1 MLRSFARSCFGF
13 AFCLAAVT
21 AQATPLVVETDPLTP
36 EQQRTQFHLPPGFE
50 IQLIVSEPN
59 IGQPMNLN
67 FDSSGRLWI
76 TSSVEYPY
84 PVEGDGVEPREE
96 KFSGPSSPKPQDRVT
111 VVEGIGPDGR
121 PTKVTTFVGG
131 LNIPIGQLPLN
142 DGAIVYSIPNMVRY
156 FDRDG
161 DGKADD
167 QEVLYGKYGNVD
179 THGMTNAFTRW
190 ADGWVY
196 ACHGFRN
203 TSHIKGKNGQSLTLN
218 SGNTYR
224 FRVDGSAIEQFTWGQ
239 VNPFGLC
246 FDHWGNAFTADCHS
260 MPLTLLLRGAYYSSF
275 GKPNDGMGFG
285 PDMINHSHGSTG
297 ICGAAWYQALQF
309 PKEFQDCLYLCNPVN
324 GQVHRDKLI
333 QHGSTLMVDSQPDFV
348 TCDDGWFRPVDV
360 KLGPDGALYVADFYN
375 AVIGHYEVPLAHPR
389 RDREKGRVW
398 RIVATGE
405 GSTPL
410 QPVNLH
416 TMTVDQLVDTLGSPN
431 IYNRAQ
437 ATNEIID
444 RFGDKAATPVEEAVL
459 TSDSADRRAMGMW
472 VLNRLGKL
480 TQEIR
485 TGLANDASPVV
496 RTHLARCL
504 AERPEWTAEDSQT
517 AMKLIADSNAMV
529 RRATA
534 DAMGRHPQPSQIESL
549 WKAWQTAEPQDTHL
563 VHVARMAIR
572 DHLKNADCTNSQAIA
587 DLVKDHPAELLP
599 IILATATDA
608 GAELLVKSNVAQTAN
623 ESDRLRIATFVAQR
637 LDAAKLGDWI
647 AQRRASS
654 QQSPA
659 GALTELIAIDDG
671 LRARS
676 IEPPQA
682 MRDWVSEVCL
692 SVLKSLPSG
701 QLGWLSRPLGGVM
714 LDADDVFVSQV
725 RDSAD
730 GQKGAYFSSL
740 VRGEQKTGI
749 LQSDAF
755 DLPDTFSFF
764 IAGHNDDPS
773 RPAPPNNRVLLRD
786 AATNEVLRETLPP
799 RNDLAQKVEWNLSD
813 LKGRRGYIELI
824 DGDDRGGYAWMAVGR
839 FSLAELNPR
848 ESKNSFSAIAQLIRR
863 YHITSATELLNA
875 VIRDT
880 AATLSTRTRAA
891 VALAATEPDPRV
903 SILASSAASNLWS
916 SDRRERIF
924 TSLAAGDRTHFAED
938 LEVVLRGVPTS
949 SQATLSA
956 QLSQLPDGANL
967 VVSCV
972 RKGILP
978 AQLLRQPDLAQRLAA
993 LKIAELNTAIEEL
1006 TKNLPS
1012 EDEAIGKLI
1021 KSRKADFVANGGDA
1035 KHGQELFK
1043 KNCAICHQLRGEGQK
1058 IGPQLDGVGVRGL
1071 DRLLEDVLAPNR
1083 NVDSAFRS
1091 ATIVLDSGRIE
1102 IGLPRR
1108 TEGETLYFAD
1118 RNGKEFSLPKSEIE
1132 SVTVSP
1138 LSLMP
1143 ANFGELVNAAD
1154 TRDLMRYLL
1163 DSAQAPAKKD

>member
-1 MLRSFARSCFGF
+1 VEARD
-13 AFCLAAVT
+13 
-21 AQATPLVVETDPLTP
+21 E
-36 EQQRTQFHLPPGFE
+36 
-50 IQLIVSEPN
+50 N
-59 IGQPMNLN
+59 
-67 FDSSGRLWI
+67 
-76 TSSVEYPY
+76 
-84 PVEGDGVEPREE
+84 
-96 KFSGPSSPKPQDRVT
+96 FSGPTSATPQDRVT

-121 PTKVTTFVGG
+121 PGKITTFVGG

-142 DGAIVYSIPNMVRY
+142 DGAIVYSIPNMIRY
-156 FDRDG
+156 YDRDG

-167 QEVLYGKYGNVD
+167 KEVLYGKFGNLD

-203 TSHIKGKNGQSLTLN
+203 TSNIKGKNGQSLTLN

-246 FDHWGNAFTADCHS
+246 FDHWGNAYTADCHS

-297 ICGAAWYQALQF
+297 ICGAAWYQATQF
-309 PKEFQDCLYLCNPVN
+309 PKEFQECLYLCNPVN

-333 QHGSTLMVDSQPDFV
+333 PHGSTLNVDTQPDFI

-405 GSTPL
+405 GTTPP
-410 QPVNLH
+410 QPTNLH
-416 TMTVDQLVDTLGSPN
+416 TMTLDQLVETLGSPN

-459 TSDSADRRAMGMW
+459 TSDSADRRAMGLW

-485 TGLANDASPVV
+485 TGLADDASPVV

-504 AERPEWTAEDSQT
+504 AEQATWTTEDSAT
-517 AMKLIADSNAMV
+517 GLKLITDPHAMV

-534 DAMGRHPQPSQIESL
+534 DALGRHPQPSQIKAL
-549 WKAWQTAEPQDTHL
+549 WKVWHEAEPQDTHL

-572 DHLKNADCTNSQAIA
+572 NHLAHPDCANSQAVA
-587 DLVKDHPAELLP
+587 DLVKDHPGEMLP

-608 GAELLVKSNVAQTAN
+608 GAELLVKSHAAQTVN
-623 ESDRLRIATFVAQR
+623 EADRLRIATFVAQR
-637 LDAAKLGDWI
+637 LEAGKLAGWI
-647 AQRRASS
+647 SQRRTSS
-654 QQSPA
+654 QLAPA
-659 GALTELIAIDDG
+659 DALTELLAIDDG

-676 IEPPQA
+676 IEPPQS
-682 MRDWVSEVCL
+682 MRDWVSDVCV
-692 SVLKSLPSG
+692 SVLKSLPRT
-701 QLGWLSRPLGGVM
+701 QLGWLNRPLGGVM
-714 LDADDVFVSQV
+714 LDAEDVFVPQT

-730 GQKGAYFSSL
+730 GVKGSYFSSL
-740 VRGEQKTGI
+740 VRGEQKTGV

-755 DLPDTFSFF
+755 DLPETLSFF
-764 IAGHNDDPS
+764 IAGHNDEPS
-773 RPAPPNNRVLLRD
+773 RPAPPNNRVVLRD
-786 AATNEVLRETLPP
+786 AGTSEVLRETLPP

-813 LKGRRGYIELI
+813 LKGRKGYIEII
-824 DGDDRGGYAWMAVGR
+824 DGDDRGGYAWLAVGR
-839 FSLAELNPR
+839 FSLPELNPR
-848 ESKNSFSAIAQLIRR
+848 ETKSSFSAIAQLIRR
-863 YHITSATELLNA
+863 YQVATATELLNT
-875 VIRDT
+875 VIRDS
-880 AATLSTRTRAA
+880 AAPLSTRTRAA
-891 VALAATEPDPRV
+891 VALAAIESDPRV
-903 SILASSAASNLWS
+903 SILASSSGSSLW
-916 SDRRERIF
+916 DAERRERLF
-924 TSLAAGDRTHFAED
+924 SSLVSGDQTHFAED
-938 LEVVLRGVPTS
+938 LEVVLRGVPTT
-949 SQATLSA
+949 SQSTLSA
-956 QLSQLPDGANL
+956 QLSQRPEGASL

-978 AQLLRQPDLAQRLAA
+978 AQLLRRPELAQRLAA
-993 LKIAELNTAIEEL
+993 LNNAELNTAIEEL

-1021 KSRKADFVANGGDA
+1021 KTRKADYVSHGGDA
-1035 KHGQELFK
+1035 QHGLELFK
-1043 KNCAICHQLRGEGQK
+1043 KHCVACHQMRGEGQK
-1058 IGPQLDGVGVRGL
+1058 IGPQLDGIGVRGL

-1083 NVDSAFRS
+1083 NVDAAFRS
-1091 ATIVLDSGRIE
+1091 VTIVLNSGRIE
-1102 IGLPRR
+1102 IGLLRR
-1108 TEGETLYFAD
+1108 AEGDTLYFAD
-1118 RNGKEFSLPKSEIE
+1118 RTGKEFSLAKSEIE
-1132 SVTVSP
+1132 SQTVSP

-1143 ANFGELVNAAD
+1143 ANFGELVNEAD
-1154 TRDLMRYLL
+1154 TRDLMRFLL
-1163 DSAQAPAKKD
+1163 NSAQAPPRKE

>member
-13 AFCLAAVT
+13 AFCVAAVT
-21 AQATPLVVETDPLTP
+21 AYATPLVVETDPLTP
-36 EQQRTQFHLPPGFE
+36 EQQRAQFHLPPGFE
-50 IQLIVSEPN
+50 IQLVVSEPN
-59 IGQPMNLN
+59 IGQPMNLH

-84 PVEGDGVEPREE
+84 PVLGDGVEPREE
-96 KFSGPSSPKPQDRVT
+96 KFAGPSSPKAQDRVT

-121 PTKVTTFVGG
+121 PGKVTTFVGG

-142 DGAIVYSIPNMVRY
+142 DGAIVYSIPNMIRY
-156 FDRDG
+156 YDRDR

-167 QEVLYGKYGNVD
+167 QEVLYGKFGNVD

-203 TSHIKGKNGQSLTLN
+203 TSHIQGKNGQSLTLN

-246 FDHWGNAFTADCHS
+246 FDHWGNAYTADCHS

-297 ICGAAWYQALQF
+297 ICGVAWYQAPQF
-309 PKEFQDCLYLCNPVN
+309 PKEFQECLYLCNPVN

-333 QHGSTLMVDSQPDFV
+333 PHGSTLNVDTQPDFV

-405 GSTPL
+405 GSTPP

-416 TMTVDQLVDTLGSPN
+416 TMTLDQLVNTLGSSN
-431 IYNRAQ
+431 IFNRAQ

-444 RFGDKAATPVEEAVL
+444 RFGDQAATPVEEAVL

-472 VLNRLGKL
+472 VLNRLGIL
-480 TQEIR
+480 SQEIR
-485 TGLANDASPVV
+485 TGLASDASPVV

-504 AERPEWTAEDSQT
+504 ADRPEWTTEDSQT
-517 AMKLIADSNAMV
+517 VLKLIMDPHAMV

-534 DAMGRHPQPSQIESL
+534 DAMGRHPQPSQINAL
-549 WKAWQTAEPQDTHL
+549 WRVWHEAEPQDANL

-572 DHLKNADCTNSQAIA
+572 NHLKNSDCTNSQSVA
-587 DLVKDHPAELLP
+587 DLVKDYPSEMMP
-599 IILATATDA
+599 IILATASDA
-608 GAELLVKSNVAQTAN
+608 GAELLVKSNAAHRAN
-623 ESDRLRIATFVAQR
+623 EGDRLRIATFVAQR

-647 AQRRASS
+647 AQRRAST

-659 GALTELIAIDDG
+659 GALTELIAMDDG

-676 IEPPQA
+676 TEPPQA
-682 MRDWVSEVCL
+682 MRDWVSDVCQ
-692 SVLKSLPSG
+692 SVLQSLPRD

-714 LDADDVFVSQV
+714 LDTEEVFVPQV

-730 GQKGAYFSSL
+730 GEKGTYFSSL

-755 DLPDTFSFF
+755 DLPDNFSFF
-764 IAGHNDDPS
+764 IAGHNDEPS
-773 RPAPPNNRVLLRD
+773 RPAPPNNRVVLRD
-786 AATNEVLRETLPP
+786 AITSEILRETLPP
-799 RNDLAQKVEWNLSD
+799 RNDLAQKAEWNLSD
-813 LKGRRGYIELI
+813 LQGRKGYIELI

-839 FSLAELNPR
+839 FSLPELNSR
-848 ESKNSFSAIAQLIRR
+848 ETKDSFSAIAQLIRR
-863 YHITSATELLNA
+863 YQVTSATELLNA
-875 VIRDT
+875 IIREP
-880 AATLSTRTRAA
+880 AVTLSTRTRAA
-891 VALAATEPDPRV
+891 VALASTESDPRA
-903 SILASSAASNLWS
+903 SILASSTASSLW
-916 SDRRERIF
+916 DAERRERIF
-924 TSLAAGDRTHFAED
+924 MSLVSGNRTHFAED
-938 LEVVLRGVPTS
+938 LEVVLRGVTTT
-949 SQATLSA
+949 SQASLSA
-956 QLSQLPDGANL
+956 QLSQLPEGANL

-978 AQLLRQPDLAQRLAA
+978 AQLLRRPELAQRLAA
-993 LKIAELNTAIEEL
+993 LNNAELNASIEEL

-1012 EDEAIGKLI
+1012 EDEAIGQLI
-1021 KSRKADFVANGGDA
+1021 KARKADFIAHGGDG
-1035 KHGQELFK
+1035 KRGHELFK
-1043 KNCAICHQLRGEGQK
+1043 KNCSVCHQMRGEGQK
-1058 IGPQLDGVGVRGL
+1058 IGPQLDGVGVRGI
-1071 DRLLEDVLAPNR
+1071 DRLLEDMLAPNR

-1091 ATIVLDSGRIE
+1091 ATIILNSGRIE

-1108 TEGETLYFAD
+1108 TEGDTLYFAD
-1118 RNGKEFSLPKSEIE
+1118 RNGKEFTLAKSEIE
-1132 SVTVSP
+1132 TQSVSS

-1143 ANFGELVNAAD
+1143 ANFGEVVNETD
-1154 TRDLMRYLL
+1154 TRDLMRFLL
-1163 DSAQAPAKKD
+1163 DSAQAPAKQK